1 MKAVYLAF
9 GLMMAGHACAA
20 SITGSIG
27 VKLTIYSQCHI
38 DGQSVTP
45 AKAPVVSCGKQGS
58 AQPKVTESVI
68 SQNSGGRAVA
78 KLVTVEW

>member
-1 MKAVYLAF
+1 MKAVYLAL

-38 DGQSVTP
+38 DGQSTTP
-45 AKAPVVSCGKQGS
+45 AKSPAVNCGQQVS

-68 SQNSGGRAVA
+68 SQNSERRLVT

>member
-1 MKAVYLAF
+1 MKAVYLAL

-38 DGQSVTP
+38 DGQSLTP
-45 AKAPVVSCGKQGS
+45 AKAPAVNCGQQES
-58 AQPKVTESVI
+58 AQPRITETMI
-68 SQNSGGRAVA
+68 SPSDQSSARA

>member
-9 GLMMAGHACAA
+9 GLMMAGHACAG

-38 DGQSVTP
+38 DGQRLTP
-45 AKAPVVSCGKQGS
+45 AKAPQVSCGQQGS

-68 SQNSGGRAVA
+68 SQNSGSRTVT